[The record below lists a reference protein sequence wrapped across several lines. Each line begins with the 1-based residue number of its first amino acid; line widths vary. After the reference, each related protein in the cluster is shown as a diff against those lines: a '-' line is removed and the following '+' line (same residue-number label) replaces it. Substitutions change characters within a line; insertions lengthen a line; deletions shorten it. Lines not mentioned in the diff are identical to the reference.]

1 MSRIN
6 RRELVDH
13 YRNADVEAL
22 SRLYFETEGPA
33 ARRNHFEDVWH
44 AVGFQASETKSFPLS
59 RALRALGKP
68 DLAYGDQR
76 EGMLGWL
83 IHSAYPHGEE
93 YDWILG
99 LDVREG
105 VIVTHWS
112 NGVEPECSPAR
123 HMQRYDP
130 SGFANTSKANSTL

>member
-1 MSRIN
+1 VSRIN

-83 IHSAYPHGEE
+83 IHSEQHLVG
-93 YDWILG
+93 
-99 LDVREG
+99 
-105 VIVTHWS
+105 IVAD
-112 NGVEPECSPAR
+112 GAA
-123 HMQRYDP
+123 P
-130 SGFANTSKANSTL
+130 SSERSALRPKNRRIDSKGIYSIIAIDINMEVFV